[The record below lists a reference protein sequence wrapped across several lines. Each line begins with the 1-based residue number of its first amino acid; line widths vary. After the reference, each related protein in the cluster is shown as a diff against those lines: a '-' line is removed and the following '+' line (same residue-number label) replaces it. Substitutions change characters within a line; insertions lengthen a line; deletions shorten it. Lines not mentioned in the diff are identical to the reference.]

1 MAKSRAEIQK
11 ESDKRR
17 GVKLKTFQLP
27 LTTIDKIKQLSDE
40 RGISQSQLIVQL
52 IDELSISK

>member
-1 MAKSRAEIQK
+1 MAKSKAQIQK
-11 ESDKRR
+11 ESDARR
-17 GVKLKTFQLP
+17 GVKDKKFQLP

-52 IDELSISK
+52 IDELNTSK